1 MHIPSSATLSAFHI
15 DTLFYHQTPLHYS
28 LFISHGRN
36 LLFCHS
42 LWLFL
47 LTISST
53 ALILIPVRTQIQV
66 VAPDYKQEQPG
77 SRICTAITSF
87 LRHLQ
92 VQKRKHLA
100 QLPLYCLSAF
110 ILKLS
115 MIWGSQ
121 MKHHFWDSHAQNHH
135 RTTGGSCFSWR
146 MCLQPSQDG
155 NYKKYEASRRNCFW
169 KKVPHHVFISS
180 FGIANHKNPL
190 KKCNAWLEATTQH
203 TS

>member
-1 MHIPSSATLSAFHI
+1 MAG
-15 DTLFYHQTPLHYS
+15 
-28 LFISHGRN
+28 ISY
-36 LLFCHS
+36 FVT

-121 MKHHFWDSHAQNHH
+121 MEHNFWDSHAQNHH

-146 MCLQPSQDG
+146 MCL
-155 NYKKYEASRRNCFW
+155 
-169 KKVPHHVFISS
+169 SS
-180 FGIANHKNPL
+180 PVGMVTTTYWSKQEKLFLKESALSCCLFPALVWPTIKILSKNVML
-190 KKCNAWLEATTQH
+190 G
-203 TS
+203 